1 MRTEKMLGQQFTQL
15 VTPSSRR
22 KQILEFGHDLGGH
35 MSPKKSGQRIRMN
48 FWWPSLRQDLI
59 NYVQSCATCQLR
71 ARKTCWDRVPIQAI
85 PRHDLPFMHWF
96 FDILGPLSSEKLQ
109 YPYCLVMLD
118 SMTRFPVAF
127 AIKSP
132 TAKNVCDCLVQVWT
146 MFGVPRYVS
155 ADNATCNV
163 ASLTQELCRR
173 CGVSPRF
180 ITPHHSEGN
189 APAERLIGTT
199 KRLIAKVAADHPR
212 SWQKHLPFVMWAL
225 REVPS
230 SLTGAPP
237 WLLAMGTL
245 PRGPLAVLRE
255 TWTGERDSPPDLSKS
270 VTEYLRELHQNLEI
284 ARTYAD
290 MHSKRM
296 QNVYVRRYNERSRD
310 KHFDV
315 GDSVLILQP
324 SSTTSRMFSTWSGPG
339 KVIEKRSPYSYV
351 VELDGARY
359 RLHANQLRHF
369 SVRVDEVQIDNCS
382 FVDSVSML
390 NCEMTDSDDE
400 LANSEIAVQQTE
412 AATVATCAIVRDEDA
427 DFGDI
432 RTCEPHTEL
441 KSSHMQLPSQRIDLA
456 SLNHLTES
464 EQQQLLAVL
473 DKYPDVFRDEPGL
486 YTGVEHSIPLN
497 NDFRPKRMKE
507 YKIPEKIKPEVHF
520 CGKIVGSGIRRVDP
534 EKVAAV
540 DTIRVPETKKQ
551 VRQVLG
557 FFNFF
562 RDSIP
567 HFAAV
572 AKPLTDLTKKGKS
585 NKIALQDKEM
595 QAFCDLKM
603 ALKHAATTP
612 LHIMDLCKDFDLLV
626 DASNYAVAGV
636 LTQPGESGANHPV
649 AFFSWK
655 LDKTQQGW
663 STVEKEAY
671 AALKSLQRVKQWVF
685 GRKITVHSDHN
696 PLTYLTESSPKSAKL
711 LRWALALQEFEVS
724 FQYRA
729 GKDNVVPDLL
739 SRM

>member
-1 MRTEKMLGQQFTQL
+1 M
-15 VTPSSRR
+15 
-22 KQILEFGHDLGGH
+22 
-35 MSPKKSGQRIRMN
+35 
-48 FWWPSLRQDLI
+48 
-59 NYVQSCATCQLR
+59 
-71 ARKTCWDRVPIQAI
+71 
-85 PRHDLPFMHWF
+85 
-96 FDILGPLSSEKLQ
+96 
-109 YPYCLVMLD
+109 
-118 SMTRFPVAF
+118 
-127 AIKSP
+127 
-132 TAKNVCDCLVQVWT
+132 
-146 MFGVPRYVS
+146 
-155 ADNATCNV
+155 
-163 ASLTQELCRR
+163 
-173 CGVSPRF
+173 
-180 ITPHHSEGN
+180 
-189 APAERLIGTT
+189 
-199 KRLIAKVAADHPR
+199 
-212 SWQKHLPFVMWAL
+212 
-225 REVPS
+225 
-230 SLTGAPP
+230 
-237 WLLAMGTL
+237 
-245 PRGPLAVLRE
+245 
-255 TWTGERDSPPDLSKS
+255 
-270 VTEYLRELHQNLEI
+270 
-284 ARTYAD
+284 
-290 MHSKRM
+290 
-296 QNVYVRRYNERSRD
+296 
-310 KHFDV
+310 
-315 GDSVLILQP
+315 
-324 SSTTSRMFSTWSGPG
+324 
-339 KVIEKRSPYSYV
+339 
-351 VELDGARY
+351 
-359 RLHANQLRHF
+359 
-369 SVRVDEVQIDNCS
+369 
-382 FVDSVSML
+382 
-390 NCEMTDSDDE
+390 
-400 LANSEIAVQQTE
+400 
-412 AATVATCAIVRDEDA
+412 
-427 DFGDI
+427 
-432 RTCEPHTEL
+432 
-441 KSSHMQLPSQRIDLA
+441 
-456 SLNHLTES
+456 
-464 EQQQLLAVL
+464 
-473 DKYPDVFRDEPGL
+473 

-507 YKIPEKIKPEVHF
+507 YKIPEKIKPEVLRQIQELLDKGIIRRSHSPMASPLVCILKGPGGRDGVRLAVDFRYLNSHTVSVAFPIPDPQEVIQKIGGARFLTLTDASQGYWQTAIKPEDQWKTGFICDDQLYEWTRTAFGMKSSGQTFCRAIQQILNPIRDCAASFVDDMAVFSFVFPQHLADLDIFLSLMRKAGITLKLKKCRFALPEVRF
-520 CGKIVGSGIRRVDP
+520 CGQIVGSGIRRVDP